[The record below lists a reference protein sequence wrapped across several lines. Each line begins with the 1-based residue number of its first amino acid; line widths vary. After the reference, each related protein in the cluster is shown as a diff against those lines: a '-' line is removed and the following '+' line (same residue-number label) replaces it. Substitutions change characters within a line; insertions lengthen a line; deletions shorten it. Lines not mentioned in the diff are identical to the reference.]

1 MFRGMRGLDT
11 RLVWRDRVE
20 AQSVLVSTPY
30 HYSEPTLSPDQ
41 RQVALSRFDP
51 RPSPQFGIGVTKVTS
66 DIWVVDAGTGAGSRF
81 TFDPAADFA
90 PVWSPDGTRIVFSSN
105 RAGQVSLFQKY
116 VNGVGG
122 EQLLLGRRAV
132 AQRRP

>member
-1 MFRGMRGLDT
+1 
-11 RLVWRDRVE
+11 
-20 AQSVLVSTPY
+20 
-30 HYSEPTLSPDQ
+30 
-41 RQVALSRFDP
+41 VALSRFDP